1 MTNPA
6 RWRMDGQTCLI
17 TGASKGIGLACA
29 REFAALG
36 ADVLMVAR
44 DDAHLE
50 QARAEVSEEF
60 PEREIL
66 ALAADVA
73 VSEQRL
79 DILDWIADLQMPL
92 SLLVNNAGTNV
103 SKPTL
108 EYSEDEVRDLIDRMV
123 EYGFVRL

>member
-1 MTNPA
+1 MANAA

-79 DILDWIADLQMPL
+79 DIFDWIADLQMPL
-92 SLLVNNAGTNV
+92 SLLVNNAGGNRDQADARLQP
-103 SKPTL
+103 KPKCAT
-108 EYSEDEVRDLIDRMV
+108 
-123 EYGFVRL
+123 

>member
-1 MTNPA
+1 MAHSA

-17 TGASKGIGLACA
+17 TGASKGIGQTNTHKN
-29 REFAALG
+29 AALG

-44 DDAHLE
+44 DEVHLE

-79 DILDWIADLQMPL
+79 DIFDWIAELQMP
-92 SLLVNNAGTNV
+92 
-103 SKPTL
+103 
-108 EYSEDEVRDLIDRMV
+108 
-123 EYGFVRL
+123 